1 MITILRKN
9 NVDAGDNQ
17 KEIEIKG
24 LSGDTK
30 PTQINSIDIPN
41 GTVFIE
47 IDTGKMYLF
56 DQENS
61 QWKEV

>member
-17 KEIEIKG
+17 KELEIRG

-30 PTQINSIDIPN
+30 PTTVNSVNIPN

-47 IDTGKMYLF
+47 IDTGKMFLY
-56 DQENS
+56 DQQNLL
-61 QWKEV
+61 WKEV

>member
-17 KEIEIKG
+17 RELEIRG

-30 PTQINSIDIPN
+30 PTEINSKGIPN
-41 GTVFIE
+41 GTIFLE
-47 IDTGKMYLF
+47 IDTGKMFLF

-61 QWKEV
+61 LWKEV

>member
-17 KEIEIKG
+17 RELEIKG
-24 LSGDTK
+24 LSTDNK
-30 PTQINSIDIPN
+30 PTTINSVNIPN

-47 IDTGKMYLF
+47 IDTGKIYMF
-56 DQENS
+56 DAQGLL
-61 QWKEV
+61 WKEI

>member
-17 KEIEIKG
+17 RELEIRG

-30 PTQINSIDIPN
+30 PTKIGTQDIPN

-47 IDTGKMYLF
+47 INTGKMFLF